1 MKKNGKVQ
9 VQSELWNINVKTTYD
24 AGKVESGINALMR
37 RVSFLSYLAPGIG
50 MFVVRNLTISGDI
63 LFQATVFMYLSIIF
77 LLGAAFPIGEYWLI
91 KEVNKTENIELKV

>member
-1 MKKNGKVQ
+1 
-9 VQSELWNINVKTTYD
+9 
-24 AGKVESGINALMR
+24 
-37 RVSFLSYLAPGIG
+37 